1 MNTIGSFNT
10 IEYIFILK
18 YKGVIFMNRVQI
30 LSTSL
35 MITECCT
42 LKCKLCLAYVPYYD
56 KPRMLS
62 FKEAQSVLES
72 YFQIIDT
79 VDKFSITGGEPLIN
93 PYINDIIQ
101 LIVNYEDQI
110 KKEIIL
116 ITNGTIEVS
125 ESLLETLSQSKKIK
139 VIVNNY
145 GNLSKHAKSN
155 YMKLKEHNINAILYT
170 EENRVEWIDCRDHN
184 LKHTTKIEC
193 EKQAS
198 SCAFFTG
205 KKYIINRGQ
214 LHTCTRSFY
223 RIYKELIPFTD
234 KDYIDLLD
242 EGTSIEQKRK
252 HLSNLLA
259 CRSTISCAYCDGRT
273 EQARLYPAAEQ
284 IK

>member
-1 MNTIGSFNT
+1 MNKVR
-10 IEYIFILK
+10 LA
-18 YKGVIFMNRVQI
+18 
-30 LSTSL
+30 STSL
-35 MITECCT
+35 MITEFCT

-56 KPRMLS
+56 KPKMLS
-62 FKEAQSVLES
+62 FEEAQSVLEN

-101 LIVNYEDQI
+101 LIFKYEDQI
-110 KKEIIL
+110 SKEIIL
-116 ITNGTIEVS
+116 ITNGTIELS
-125 ESLLETLSQSKKIK
+125 EKLLSVLSQSKKIK
-139 VIVNNY
+139 IVVNNY
-145 GNLSKHAKSN
+145 GDLSKYAKTN

-184 LKHTTKIEC
+184 LKHATKIER

-198 SCAFFTG
+198 SCYFFTG

-234 KDYIDLLD
+234 ADYIDLLD
-242 EGTSIEQKRK
+242 EGISTEEKRK
-252 HLSNLLA
+252 HLGNLLR
-259 CRSTISCAYCDGRT
+259 CKSTTACAYCDGRT
-273 EQARLYPAAEQ
+273 EMTQLYPAAEQ